1 MLNLSPADIAAI
13 GHALRFIAVRVAT
26 TKFSGRRV
34 TLSANAT
41 ANRKLLGV

>member
-1 MLNLSPADIAAI
+1 MPTTITI
-13 GHALRFIAVRVAT
+13 TTAT
-26 TKFSGRRV
+26 GCKI

>member
-1 MLNLSPADIAAI
+1 MLQTITSTPGIAT
-13 GHALRFIAVRVAT
+13 GRV
-26 TKFSGRRV
+26 V

>member
-1 MLNLSPADIAAI
+1 MLNLSPADIATI
-13 GHALRFIAVRVAT
+13 GHALRYIAVRVAVSRY
-26 TKFSGRRV
+26 SGRRV

>member
-1 MLNLSPADIAAI
+1 MLNLSPADIANLAN
-13 GHALRFIAVRVAT
+13 AARYVLVRVAT
-26 TKFSGRRV
+26 TRFSGVKV